1 MALGLSSHITEQARI
16 EAHDVDV
23 VPMFN
28 YGSTLDPVQR
38 IGRQAS
44 MSEALG
50 ASNRKGKIDA
60 PTRRSGPM
68 ERKGIMESGC
78 RSECALQGPL
88 APFIYRLIPVLA

>member
-68 ERKGIMESGC
+68 EKDHGI
-78 RSECALQGPL
+78 RVPL
-88 APFIYRLIPVLA
+88 RVHCKDLLPLSYIV